1 MFTNLCLFGIN
12 NLILIFLLQI
22 WFQNRRQKLKKQQQQ
37 MMMTSNS
44 SGVPNDESLMG
55 GGDMNPG
62 GANPL
67 SGDFIVNQ
75 SPGRPSNS
83 SFSGS
88 NAGSSP
94 AYMQSPIHNNPPS
107 SSAHNVQFNPMDQC
121 PNFAFNSE
129 PGKTW
134 FASKEMLHNLVVVVQ
149 SLSVL
154 SFDNCSIF
162 MVTYALIMIIVFGN
176 LLVYKRQDWNGRINN
191 MTRQCSW
198 WLSSEIR
205 SMFVMFVVQYC
216 CSSHFDIHMLVRDVD
231 TINLF

>member
-1 MFTNLCLFGIN
+1 
-12 NLILIFLLQI
+12 
-22 WFQNRRQKLKKQQQQ
+22 

-134 FASKEMLHNLVVVVQ
+134 FASKEMLHNLVVVQ

-176 LLVYKRQDWNGRINN
+176 LLVYKDKIEMVGLITWHDSVLDSFNQRLGA
-191 MTRQCSW
+191 CSICL
-198 WLSSEIR
+198 WLDTVRHILISTCLYVLLLIPLICFK
-205 SMFVMFVVQYC
+205 MQIFIAFQYMQ
-216 CSSHFDIHMLVRDVD
+216 SD
-231 TINLF
+231 T